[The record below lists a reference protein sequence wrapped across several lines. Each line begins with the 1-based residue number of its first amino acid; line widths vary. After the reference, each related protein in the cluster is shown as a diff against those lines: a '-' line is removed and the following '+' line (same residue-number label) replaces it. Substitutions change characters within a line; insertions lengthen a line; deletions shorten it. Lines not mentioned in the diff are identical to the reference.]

1 MITLK
6 DCCDFCALTED
17 EVDAIADHEHM
28 PPICAAELGRFLL
41 QSEAGIGE
49 INRFIRED
57 IANAK
62 LHGHPAKAMEL
73 DRVLAHFMEAH
84 HA

>member
-6 DCCDFCALTED
+6 DCGDFCALTED
-17 EVDAIADHEHM
+17 EVDAIAKHEHM
-28 PPICAAELGRFLL
+28 PEISAAERGGSLL
-41 QSEAGIGE
+41 QSEEGVRE
-49 INRFIRED
+49 ITRFIRED

-62 LHGHPAKAMEL
+62 LHDHPAKAIEL
-73 DRVLAHFMEAH
+73 ERVLAHFMETH

>member
-17 EVDAIADHEHM
+17 EVDAIAEHEHM
-28 PPICAAELGRFLL
+28 PEISAAELGESLL
-41 QSEAGIGE
+41 QSEEGISE

-57 IANAK
+57 IVNAK
-62 LHGHPAKAMEL
+62 LHDRPAKAIEL
-73 DRVLAHFMEAH
+73 ERVLAHFMETH